1 MDGDYN
7 LPADLLNTFR
17 SLNDWIKALWILS
30 VPGSLLGVLALVLRY
45 RVTVRRLDRFAD
57 GHIIC
62 SVVAAKNGPYRVHP
76 HQRDPAERS
85 AAPPDLEDLR

>member
-30 VPGSLLGVLALVLRY
+30 VPGFVLGFLALVLRY
-45 RVTVRRLDRFAD
+45 RVAVRRLDRFAD
-57 GHIIC
+57 GRLIC
-62 SVVAAKNGPYRVHP
+62 SVVAGT
-76 HQRDPAERS
+76 DGS
-85 AAPPDLEDLR
+85 